1 MAVEQSTRNGIRK
14 KPSLTELSATRNCEC
29 DFEETPVPESHS
41 ECLLCGKN
49 NPLSLGLR
57 FRSDGKGAVWTEVQ
71 LSTRLQG
78 YSGILHGGV
87 ISSLL
92 DAAMTH
98 SLFHAGIEAVTG
110 DLRVRFV
117 HPVPCGG
124 IVAVRSWILTSY
136 PPLYSVRAE
145 LLVQGQVVAWG
156 EGKFARR
163 PENS

>member
-14 KPSLTELSATRNCEC
+14 TLCVEDPSTMGNGGWKS
-29 DFEETPVPESHS
+29 EETPVPESHS
-41 ECLLCGKN
+41 GCLLCGKN

-57 FRSDGKGAVWTEVQ
+57 FEPDGKGAVRTEVQ
-71 LSTRLQG
+71 LNRRFQG
-78 YSGILHGGV
+78 YEGILHGGV

-117 HPVPCGG
+117 HPVPCRGR
-124 IVAVRSWILTSY
+124 VAVRSWVLTSY
-136 PPLYSVRAE
+136 PPLYNVRAE
-145 LLVQGQVVAWG
+145 LLVQGKVMAWG

-163 PENS
+163 PGNS